1 MGMNRYRNY
10 KALYEEDGWEWTIWP
25 YSIAMLAATIAICA
39 GAANSA
45 PIVRKGQFCPMQY
58 YRIGEYCAPS
68 TRTTPSAV
76 RIIDETCPIGTYT
89 QSNYCMSLERAE

>member
-45 PIVRKGQFCPMQY
+45 PITRNGEFCPIGY
-58 YRIGEYCAPS
+58 YRASAYCMPLKATTP
-68 TRTTPSAV
+68 TALPRTT
-76 RIIDETCPIGTYT
+76 ENCPIGTYT
-89 QSNYCMSLERAE
+89 QSDYCINAQ

>member
-1 MGMNRYRNY
+1 MGVFFGLIGLAIG
-10 KALYEEDGWEWTIWP
+10 AL
-25 YSIAMLAATIAICA
+25 AIA

-68 TRTTPSAV
+68 TRKTPSAV
-76 RIIDETCPIGTYT
+76 RIIDETCPISTYT